1 MNYTNY
7 TQAFNLLMSLE
18 FSRPENALH
27 KNPTENGLTFMGVY
41 ETANPNWQGWG
52 QVRAAINAYGDLKK
66 ASIAL
71 YNDDA
76 LVNLV
81 ASFYKTNYWDALS
94 LDDVNSQ
101 LKANE
106 LFCFAVNVGTKS
118 AVRVLQDMLGIQCD
132 GIMGQ
137 ETLRALNNYNERAF
151 DVDFDRAEIAY
162 YRNLIRKNPRL
173 CIYERGWENRAI
185 KI

>member
-1 MNYTNY
+1 MKNFTNAFYT
-7 TQAFNLLMSLE
+7 LMGLE
-18 FSRPENALH
+18 FNSPENALH
-27 KNPTENGLTFMGVY
+27 KNPTENGLTFMGIY
-41 ETANPNWQGWG
+41 EVAHPNWQGWG

-66 ASIAL
+66 ASVAL

-81 ASFYKTNYWDALS
+81 ASFYKKTYWNALN
-94 LDDVNSQ
+94 LDSVNSQ

-106 LFCFAVNVGTKS
+106 LFCFAVNVGAKS
-118 AVRVLQDMLGIQCD
+118 AVRVLQDMLELQCD

-137 ETLRALNNYNERAF
+137 ETLRALNNYSEQAF

-173 CIYERGWENRAI
+173 SIYERGWENRARSV
-185 KI
+185 

>member
-1 MNYTNY
+1 MNY

-27 KNPTENGLTFMGVY
+27 KNPTENGLTFMGIY
-41 ETANPNWQGWG
+41 EAAHPNWQGWG

-66 ASIAL
+66 ASVAL

-81 ASFYKTNYWDALS
+81 ASFYKTNYWNALN
-94 LDDVNSQ
+94 LDSVDSQ
-101 LKANE
+101 IKTNE

-118 AVRVLQDMLGIQCD
+118 AVRVLQNMLGLTSD

-137 ETLRALNNYNERAF
+137 KTLRALNNYNERAF

-173 CIYERGWENRAI
+173 GIYERGWENRARSV
-185 KI
+185 

>member
-1 MNYTNY
+1 MNY

-27 KNPTENGLTFMGVY
+27 KNPTENGLTFMGIY
-41 ETANPNWQGWG
+41 EAANPNWQGWG

-66 ASIAL
+66 ASVAL

-81 ASFYKTNYWDALS
+81 ASFYKKTYWDALS

-118 AVRVLQDMLGIQCD
+118 AVRVLQDMLGLQCD

-137 ETLRALNNYNERAF
+137 ETLRALNNYNEQAF

-173 CIYERGWENRAI
+173 GVYERGWENRARSV
-185 KI
+185 

>member
-1 MNYTNY
+1 MNY

-27 KNPTENGLTFMGVY
+27 KNPTENGLTFMGIY
-41 ETANPNWQGWG
+41 EAANPSWQGWG

-66 ASIAL
+66 ASVAL

-81 ASFYKTNYWDALS
+81 ASFYKKTYWDALC
-94 LDDVNSQ
+94 LDDANSQ

-106 LFCFAVNVGTKS
+106 LFCFAVNVGVKS
-118 AVRVLQDMLGIQCD
+118 AVRVLQNMLGLQCD
-132 GIMGQ
+132 GMMGQ
-137 ETLRALNNYNERAF
+137 ETLRALNNYNEQAF
-151 DVDFDRAEIAY
+151 DVDFDRAEITY

-173 CIYERGWENRAI
+173 GVYERGWENRAR

>member
-1 MNYTNY
+1 MKNFTNAFYT
-7 TQAFNLLMSLE
+7 LMSLE
-18 FSRPENALH
+18 FNSPENALH
-27 KNPTENGLTFMGVY
+27 KNPTENRLTFMGIY
-41 ETANPNWQGWG
+41 EAANPSWQGWG

-66 ASIAL
+66 ASVAL

-81 ASFYKTNYWDALS
+81 ASFYKKTYWDALC

-106 LFCFAVNVGTKS
+106 LFCFAVNVGVKS
-118 AVRVLQDMLGIQCD
+118 AVRVLQNMLGLTID

-137 ETLRALNNYNERAF
+137 ETLRALNNYNEQAF

-173 CIYERGWENRAI
+173 GVYERGWENRAR

>member
-1 MNYTNY
+1 MNY

-27 KNPTENGLTFMGVY
+27 KNPTENGLTFMGIY

-66 ASIAL
+66 ASVAL
-71 YNDDA
+71 YNDDV

-81 ASFYKTNYWDALS
+81 ADFYKKTYWDALK

-101 LKANE
+101 IKANE
-106 LFCFAVNVGTKS
+106 LFCFAVNVGVRS
-118 AVRVLQDMLGIQCD
+118 AVRVLQNMLGVQSD

-137 ETLRALNNYNERAF
+137 ETLKALNAYDTAAF
-151 DVDFDRAEIAY
+151 DTDFDRAEIAY
-162 YRNLIRKNPRL
+162 YRNLIRKNPSL
-173 CIYERGWENRAI
+173 GIYERGWENRARRV
-185 KI
+185 

>member
-1 MNYTNY
+1 MNY

-27 KNPTENGLTFMGVY
+27 KNPTENGLTFMGIY
-41 ETANPNWQGWG
+41 EIANPSWSGWK
-52 QVRAAINAYGDLKK
+52 QIKTAINAYGDLKK
-66 ASIAL
+66 ASVAL

-81 ASFYKTNYWDALS
+81 ANFYKKTYWDALS

-101 LKANE
+101 IKANE
-106 LFCFAVNVGTKS
+106 LFCFAVNVGTKN
-118 AVRVLQDMLGIQCD
+118 AVRVLQDMLGLQCD

-137 ETLRALNNYNERAF
+137 ETLRALNNYSEQAF

-173 CIYERGWENRAI
+173 GIYERGWENRAR

>member
-1 MNYTNY
+1 MNY

-27 KNPTENGLTFMGVY
+27 KNPTENGLTFMGIY
-41 ETANPNWQGWG
+41 EAANPSWQGWG

-66 ASIAL
+66 ASVAL

-81 ASFYKTNYWDALS
+81 AILYKKTYWDALC

-106 LFCFAVNVGTKS
+106 LFCFAVNVGVKS
-118 AVRVLQDMLGIQCD
+118 AVRVLQNMLGLTSD
-132 GIMGQ
+132 GVMGTN
-137 ETLRALNNYNERAF
+137 TLKALNAYDTVAF
-151 DVDFDRAEIAY
+151 DSDFDRAEIAY
-162 YRNLIRKNPRL
+162 YRNLVKAKPAYY
-173 CIYERGWENRAI
+173 IYEKGWINRAE
-185 KI
+185 KV

>member
-1 MNYTNY
+1 MNY

-27 KNPTENGLTFMGVY
+27 KNPTENGLTFMGIY
-41 ETANPNWQGWG
+41 EVANPSWSGWK
-52 QVRAAINAYGDLKK
+52 QIKTAINAYGDLKK
-66 ASIAL
+66 ASVAL
-71 YNDDA
+71 YNDSA

-81 ASFYKTNYWDALS
+81 ASFYKTNYWDALN
-94 LDDVNSQ
+94 LDSVDSQ
-101 LKANE
+101 IKTNE

-118 AVRVLQDMLGIQCD
+118 AVRVLQDMLGLQCD

-137 ETLRALNNYNERAF
+137 ETLRALNNYNEQAF

-173 CIYERGWENRAI
+173 GIYERGWENRARRV
-185 KI
+185 

>member
-1 MNYTNY
+1 MNY

-27 KNPTENGLTFMGVY
+27 KNPTENGLTFMGIY
-41 ETANPNWQGWG
+41 ETANPSWQGWG
-52 QVRAAINAYGDLKK
+52 QVRAAINAYGDMKK
-66 ASIAL
+66 ASVAL

-81 ASFYKTNYWDALS
+81 ASFYKKTYWDALN
-94 LDDVNSQ
+94 LDSANSQ
-101 LKANE
+101 IKANE
-106 LFCFAVNVGTKS
+106 LFCFAVNVGVRS
-118 AVRVLQDMLGIQCD
+118 AVRVLQNMLGVQSD

-137 ETLRALNNYNERAF
+137 ETLKALNAYDTVAF
-151 DVDFDRAEIAY
+151 DTDFDRAEIAY
-162 YRNLIRKNPRL
+162 YRNLIRKNPSL
-173 CIYERGWENRAI
+173 GVYERGWENRAR

>member
-1 MNYTNY
+1 MNY

-27 KNPTENGLTFMGVY
+27 KNPTESGLTFMGIY

-52 QVRAAINAYGDLKK
+52 QVRVAINAYGDMKK
-66 ASIAL
+66 ASVAL

-81 ASFYKTNYWDALS
+81 ASFYKKTYWDALN
-94 LDDVNSQ
+94 LDSVNSQ
-101 LKANE
+101 IKANE
-106 LFCFAVNVGTKS
+106 LFCFAVNVGVRS
-118 AVRVLQDMLGIQCD
+118 AVRVLQNMLGLQSD

-137 ETLRALNNYNERAF
+137 ETLKALNAYDTVAF
-151 DVDFDRAEIAY
+151 DTDFDRAEIAY
-162 YRNLIRKNPRL
+162 YRNLIRKNPSL
-173 CIYERGWENRAI
+173 GVYERGWENRARRV
-185 KI
+185 

>member
-1 MNYTNY
+1 MNY

-27 KNPTENGLTFMGVY
+27 KNPTENGLTFMGIY
-41 ETANPNWQGWG
+41 EVANPSWSGWK
-52 QVRAAINAYGDLKK
+52 QIKTAINAYGDLKK

-81 ASFYKTNYWDALS
+81 ASFYKKTYWDALC
-94 LDDVNSQ
+94 LDDANSQ

-106 LFCFAVNVGTKS
+106 LFCFAVNVGVKS
-118 AVRVLQDMLGIQCD
+118 AVRVLQNMLGLQCD

-137 ETLRALNNYNERAF
+137 ETLRALNNYSEQAF

-173 CIYERGWENRAI
+173 DVYEQGWENRAR

>member
-1 MNYTNY
+1 MNY

-27 KNPTENGLTFMGVY
+27 KNPTENGLTFMGIY
-41 ETANPNWQGWG
+41 EAANPSWQGWG

-81 ASFYKTNYWDALS
+81 ASFYKKTYWDALC
-94 LDDVNSQ
+94 LDDANSQ
-101 LKANE
+101 PKANE
-106 LFCFAVNVGTKS
+106 LFCFAVNVGVKS
-118 AVRVLQDMLGIQCD
+118 AVRVLQNMLGLTID

-137 ETLRALNNYNERAF
+137 ETLRALNNYNEQAF
-151 DVDFDRAEIAY
+151 DVDFDRVEIAY

-173 CIYERGWENRAI
+173 GVYERGWENRAK

>member
-1 MNYTNY
+1 MNY

-18 FSRPENALH
+18 FSRPENTLH
-27 KNPTENGLTFMGVY
+27 KNPTENGLTFMGIY
-41 ETANPNWQGWG
+41 EVANPSWSGWK
-52 QVRAAINAYGDLKK
+52 QIKTAINAYGDLKK
-66 ASIAL
+66 ASVAL

-81 ASFYKTNYWDALS
+81 ASFYKTNYWDALN
-94 LDDVNSQ
+94 LDSVDSQ
-101 LKANE
+101 IKTNE

-118 AVRVLQDMLGIQCD
+118 AIRVLQDMLGLQCD

-137 ETLRALNNYNERAF
+137 ETLRALNSYNEQAF

-173 CIYERGWENRAI
+173 GIYEQGWENRARRV
-185 KI
+185 

>member
-1 MNYTNY
+1 MNYI
-7 TQAFNLLMSLE
+7 QAFNLLMSLE

-27 KNPTENGLTFMGVY
+27 KNPTENGLTFMGIY
-41 ETANPNWQGWG
+41 EAANPSWQGWG

-66 ASIAL
+66 ASVAL

-81 ASFYKTNYWDALS
+81 ANFYKKTYWDTLC

-106 LFCFAVNVGTKS
+106 LFCFAVNVGVKS
-118 AVRVLQDMLGIQCD
+118 AVRVLQDMLGLQCD

-173 CIYERGWENRAI
+173 GIYERGWENRARRV
-185 KI
+185 